1 MGLLP
6 RSFGVGLGESV
17 VHGLG
22 AGTEVTPI
30 AQSSMKGHEK
40 KRKRGAVCFA
50 SAVVTRD
57 KDMAYTLVVPV
68 LCRRRIKSEGRQWA
82 VCTGG
87 TPADQRKFYGSVETD
102 YYLVVCGCR
111 SAD

>member
-1 MGLLP
+1 M
-6 RSFGVGLGESV
+6 LGR
-17 VHGLG
+17 G

-57 KDMAYTLVVPV
+57 KDMAYTLVS
-68 LCRRRIKSEGRQWA
+68 R
-82 VCTGG
+82 CTG
-87 TPADQRKFYGSVETD
+87 AVQ
-102 YYLVVCGCR
+102 
-111 SAD
+111 SADDDG